1 MRQKTTRPDE
11 MALLCYLGKGK
22 VPYHVDNMFYETFGM
37 SYDEVFKS
45 LCADSIDIMT
55 SFY

>member
-1 MRQKTTRPDE
+1 MRRKTTRPDE
-11 MALLCYLGKGK
+11 KPLLWGLGRGD

-45 LCADSIDIMT
+45 LCADSIDIM
-55 SFY
+55 S